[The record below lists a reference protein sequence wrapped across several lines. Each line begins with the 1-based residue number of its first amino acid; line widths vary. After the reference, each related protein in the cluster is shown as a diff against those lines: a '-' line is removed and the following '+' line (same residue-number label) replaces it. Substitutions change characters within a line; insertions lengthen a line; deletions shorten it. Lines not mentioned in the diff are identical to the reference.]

1 MLKEFV
7 FARCGFF
14 RCIYLAAQQV
24 RRTTIAAFRKAWQSA
39 GLPVGLQLVGK
50 PYAEHLLLNVAAA
63 YEKAT
68 PWHSKRPS
76 LDRIN
81 PDENPQVAVP
91 LARAE
96 RSLVALPKKSR
107 NPLNFCADAIL
118 GKKRDPKLSSSNEP
132 DVARSEPVVARS
144 PDRDTGTT
152 QLWHGLTQLWHG
164 LPTVTRARP
173 KVSCVPASGNRR
185 SGSSACTRPGRDLT
199 RRRGGTENKNGEYK
213 IEKLT
218 SVKSYNYY

>member
-1 MLKEFV
+1 MPPRDTASDLAGAGRRRPPMFKEFA

-24 RRTTIAAFRKAWQSA
+24 RRATIAAFRKAWQSA

-91 LARAE
+91 LARDE
-96 RSLVALPKKSR
+96 RSLVAFAQRVPKSVEFLCR
-107 NPLNFCADAIL
+107 
-118 GKKRDPKLSSSNEP
+118 RDPWQKT
-132 DVARSEPVVARS
+132 RS
-144 PDRDTGTT
+144 PT
-152 QLWHGLTQLWHG
+152 QF
-164 LPTVTRARP
+164 
-173 KVSCVPASGNRR
+173 
-185 SGSSACTRPGRDLT
+185 
-199 RRRGGTENKNGEYK
+199 
-213 IEKLT
+213 IE
-218 SVKSYNYY
+218 